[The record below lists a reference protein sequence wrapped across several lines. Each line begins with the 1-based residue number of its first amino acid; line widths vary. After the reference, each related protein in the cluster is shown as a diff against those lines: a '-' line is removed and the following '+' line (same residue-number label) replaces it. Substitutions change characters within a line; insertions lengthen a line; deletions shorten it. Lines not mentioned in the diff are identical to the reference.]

1 MNFQVKCHSCNGDV
15 VLSQG
20 SLLTKKMDNGVI
32 VTYWVCPHCKSV
44 HNVQL
49 DNKESLLI
57 LEKIKKQIRILS
69 IKRKKGK
76 AIQNAIREEYIV
88 LDKRLTEVRRILKK
102 DNPNIEVEEDGYS
115 TM

>member
-1 MNFQVKCHSCNGDV
+1 MNFQVKCNSCNGNV
-15 VLSQG
+15 VLSH
-20 SLLTKKMDNGVI
+20 SALFTKKMDNGLV

-57 LEKIKKQIRILS
+57 LEKIKKQIRLIS
-69 IKRKKGK
+69 VKRKKGRV
-76 AIQNAIREEYIV
+76 IQSTIREEYIA
-88 LDKRLTEVRRILKK
+88 LDKSLTEIRRILRKE
-102 DNPNIEVEEDGYS
+102 NPNIEVEEDGYG